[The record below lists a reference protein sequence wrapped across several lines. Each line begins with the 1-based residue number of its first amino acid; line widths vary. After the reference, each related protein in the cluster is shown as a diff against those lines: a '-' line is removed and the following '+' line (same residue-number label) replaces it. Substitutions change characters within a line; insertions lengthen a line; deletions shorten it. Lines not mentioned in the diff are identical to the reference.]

1 MDIKR
6 LRTLA
11 GFSSLTES
19 HQMEEDVREH
29 TNELLRM
36 MDDGEIEPKAV
47 AEMALRFMSDDDVA
61 QMMDNEEIGD
71 RFRDDW
77 EYEEEDDGDDLEN
90 DYFDDLDAGDTEMDR
105 RSDQR
110 RGW

>member
-6 LRTLA
+6 LRELA
-11 GFSSLTES
+11 GAPAQVNEVDTR
-19 HQMEEDVREH
+19 QH

-36 MDDGEIEPKAV
+36 MDDGEIDPKAV

-61 QMMDNEEIGD
+61 QMMDNEEISD
-71 RFRDDW
+71 RFRDDYDD
-77 EYEEEDDGDDLEN
+77 EDEDDDLDP

-105 RSDQR
+105 RSDLR